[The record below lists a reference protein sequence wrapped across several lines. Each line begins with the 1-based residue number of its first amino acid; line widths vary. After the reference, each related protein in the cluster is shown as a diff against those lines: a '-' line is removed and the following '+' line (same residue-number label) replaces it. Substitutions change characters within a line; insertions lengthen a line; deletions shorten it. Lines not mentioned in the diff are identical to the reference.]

1 LFYSSQSAGSSVVR
15 QSNQKKPQQHKNR
28 ATHTHNKELGLS
40 GQSSCLAYQP
50 WSHQL
55 PTPLKQFFMA
65 PILVGAVEVGHYKMQ
80 CYLHCV
86 ETTYVFDDFNKQ

>member
-1 LFYSSQSAGSSVVR
+1 MVSVKSEEAPTTQEQR
-15 QSNQKKPQQHKNR
+15 D
-28 ATHTHNKELGLS
+28 THTHNKEVGLS

-50 WSHQL
+50 WSHQS
-55 PTPLKQFFMA
+55 PTPPKQFFMA
-65 PILVGAVEVGHYKMQ
+65 PILVGAVEVGHYEMQ